1 MDRLEIYGFTADPET
16 YEPIHA
22 WEFVLSNPAVPIM
35 VEESAL
41 KALAATSAG
50 QLAVGLN
57 GINSAGQKS
66 RPDRLRPML
75 TQLAKGGRAMTV
87 RFDHGESSRKAA
99 ERISH
104 QLNKA
109 GAKAGC
115 FCWTGG
121 DLPEKTD
128 DYFAEQFIRRYR
140 GQEPLREPM
149 PGKKWEDLTVVGKVK
164 LPYYSRLEGE
174 WPTTTIDR
182 EFAAEDIAK
191 ARIESRLIALV
202 AATGTGKTEASVA
215 AVELMERVSG
225 SKSVV
230 IGLYHRKSLVHKG
243 AAEFGVRDMSAAK
256 ETADREGCNS
266 TRDGLFCCC
275 ESIKKPNMEKTL
287 LAMSYD
293 LEENPRD
300 TILFL
305 DEISQSAFHLLVGGT
320 DGMPKIRREAV
331 NAIERLIRNPYVTV
345 IAAESGMGDIELAW
359 LQALS
364 GVKPQVIKSTFT
376 RKSALYFGANSKENI
391 DHLQFDCLLGLH
403 AQQSVCMPLKQPTSV
418 AQVL

>member
-1 MDRLEIYGFTADPET
+1 
-16 YEPIHA
+16 
-22 WEFVLSNPAVPIM
+22 
-35 VEESAL
+35 
-41 KALAATSAG
+41 
-50 QLAVGLN
+50 
-57 GINSAGQKS
+57 
-66 RPDRLRPML
+66 
-75 TQLAKGGRAMTV
+75 MTV

-191 ARIESRLIALV
+191 ARIESRLISLV